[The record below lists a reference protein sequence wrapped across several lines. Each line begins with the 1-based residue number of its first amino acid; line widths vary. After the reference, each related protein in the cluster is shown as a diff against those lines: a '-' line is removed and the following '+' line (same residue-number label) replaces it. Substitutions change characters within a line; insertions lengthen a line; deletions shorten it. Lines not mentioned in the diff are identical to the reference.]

1 MELYKKKDLIYFIR
15 MYNYDTKK
23 KIVNYSTLNKSELI
37 DLCNKYMKIKGDKIV
52 ARNNTNIVLNAI
64 AVKKT

>member
-37 DLCNKYMKIKGDKIV
+37 DLCNKYMKIKGDKV
-52 ARNNTNIVLNAI
+52 VSRNNTNIVLNAI